1 MSSGAPHRYGRALA
15 LTSGL
20 TALVLLIG
28 LAISRVADEALP
40 YLTRE
45 PASVLDAA
53 GYVGLLSNT
62 TALVGV
68 AASTS
73 ALLTWLVLGGTARS
87 PWLWGGVL
95 TGCLLVN
102 DVFLVDDHYL
112 TKIGIPEPVTSAVL
126 GLGALAFTL
135 AYRDFVR
142 RHGTW
147 LVAAALAGFF
157 GAELLDRVSQD
168 LDDVEDVL
176 RFFSQLSWAAFFV
189 RAAIGVLSAERRAGE
204 GRSGPVGG
212 RRALIVV
219 YGAAVGA
226 VLVVFAL
233 SRATDRPLEYFTREP
248 ADALDAPAY
257 VGMLSNLG
265 ALVWGIAATCALL
278 AWAVERSARALLFG
292 GLLTIL
298 LLGDDFYRLHEDYYP
313 RLGIRQRF
321 SNVAYF
327 LLVVSYL
334 VVFRDYLR
342 PRGGWLLVGAFGLLG
357 VSAGLDILYRD
368 QDGLED
374 AVKLL
379 GIACWAT
386 FFALAGYDELR
397 LRRASARTPG

>member
-1 MSSGAPHRYGRALA
+1 MSPGHGWQRYARAVA
-15 LTSGL
+15 VTGGL
-20 TALVLLIG
+20 TG
-28 LAISRVADEALP
+28 LAVVAGLAVSRLVDEALP

-45 PASVLDAA
+45 PASVLDAPS
-53 GYVGLLSNT
+53 YVGLLSNT

-68 AASTS
+68 AASTA
-73 ALLTWLVLGGTARS
+73 ALLTWIVLDRTVRS

-112 TKIGIPEPVTSAVL
+112 TEIGIPEPLTSAVL
-126 GLGALAFTL
+126 GIGGLAFVWVF
-135 AYRDFVR
+135 RDFVR
-142 RHGTW
+142 RHGTG
-147 LVAAALAGFF
+147 LVVAALAGFF

-189 RAAIGVLSAERRAGE
+189 RAAIAELSGERRS
-204 GRSGPVGG
+204 GRVGG
-212 RRALIVV
+212 LRALVVV
-219 YGAAVGA
+219 YGGGLGV

-257 VGMLSNLG
+257 VGALSNLG

-278 AWAVERSARALLFG
+278 AWAVDRSLRPLLFG
-292 GLLTIL
+292 GLLTLL

-313 RLGIRQRF
+313 RIGIRQRF
-321 SNVAYF
+321 ANIAYF
-327 LLVVSYL
+327 LLVVGYL
-334 VVFRDYLR
+334 AVFRDYLR
-342 PRGGWLLVGAFGLLG
+342 ARGGWLLLAAFGLLG
-357 VSAGLDILYRD
+357 ASAGLDILYRD
-368 QDGLED
+368 QDAIED
-374 AVKLL
+374 AVKLF

-386 FFALAGYDELR
+386 FFALAAYDELR
-397 LRRASARTPG
+397 RPRAAAIPPG

>member
-1 MSSGAPHRYGRALA
+1 MSPQPPHRYGRALA

-20 TALVLLIG
+20 TALALLAG
-28 LAISRVADEALP
+28 LAVSRAVDEALP

-53 GYVGLLSNT
+53 GYVGMLSNT

-68 AASTS
+68 AAATS
-73 ALLTWLVLGGTARS
+73 ALLSWFVLGRGLRS

-112 TKIGIPEPVTSAVL
+112 TEIGIPEPVTAAVL
-126 GLGALAFTL
+126 GIGALAF
-135 AYRDFVR
+135 AWGFRDFVR

-147 LVAAALAGFF
+147 LVLAALAGFF

-176 RFFSQLSWAAFFV
+176 RFFSQLSWAVFFV
-189 RAAIGVLSAERRAGE
+189 RAAIGELSREQRVAEERTR
-204 GRSGPVGG
+204 PVGG
-212 RRALIVV
+212 YRALVVV
-219 YGAAVGA
+219 YGAGVGA
-226 VLVVFAL
+226 VLFVFAL

-248 ADALDAPAY
+248 ADVLDAPAY
-257 VGMLSNLG
+257 VGALSNLG
-265 ALVWGIAATCALL
+265 ALVWGVAATCALL
-278 AWAVERSARALLFG
+278 AWAVVRSARVLLFG
-292 GLLTIL
+292 GLLTLL

-313 RLGIRQRF
+313 KVGIRQRF
-321 SNVAYF
+321 SNIAYF

-342 PRGGWLLVGAFGLLG
+342 ARGGWLLLTAFGLLG

-368 QDGLED
+368 QDGAED
-374 AVKLL
+374 AIKLF

-397 LRRASARTPG
+397 RRKPSSPW